1 MRPFGSKN
9 EQGKTLQLVQ
19 RGTDKRIP
27 VELVKQPSGEVL
39 DPAELEELSVKVAS
53 ESGAGCSTIPHAIED
68 KKLVVEVTAEV
79 TRQLGLGVYTLTA
92 TGRIPD
98 PAYADGYHDYEIV
111 VDLCKVTKYGS
122 NETPVKVQANVQE
135 GLRGLSAYEIAVKH
149 GYTGTEEEWIKS
161 LTPKGGAG
169 GGGNGKSAY
178 ELAVQE
184 GYQGTLQEWLKSLVG
199 KDGADAYEVAKK
211 AGYTGSREEWL
222 KTLIG
227 ATGLS
232 AYELAKSEGYEGSLT
247 EWLASL
253 KGEKGDKG
261 DSAYEVAVSEGYTG
275 DKQAWLAFLKGEK
288 GDKGD
293 SAYDSYRATTT
304 DSTPMTEKQ
313 WANAND
319 FFYQFIFRILK
330 GSGVQ
335 PTETD
340 MTADQVYELDRQRR
354 EIISAIKSKGVPAR
368 DTDGIGELARLI
380 NEIHAPVI
388 DIFKEQQMLD
398 WVSDEFP
405 TLRVYRGYAPA
416 SLRYMLGRCSRLKRM
431 PTLMEVDEV
440 VDISYMCF
448 SCTSMTS
455 AQLPIM
461 AKVTTAASAF
471 NGCVL
476 LESLEISGLPLCKQ
490 MNSLVSGCKALKS
503 LSLGD
508 CSNVEVIDQM
518 AAGCVNLTDVTAVF
532 GGRLKNI
539 NMSFYGCSS
548 LRKVDAIIDLSKCEN
563 AGNAFN
569 GCASLEEVRIK
580 GLKVDLDL
588 SACANLSIDSVRYLL
603 ENVQEVSSQRID
615 LSRKLLEANEEALGD
630 LGDTASDK
638 GWTIN
643 YK

>member
-1 MRPFGSKN
+1 MRPFGSKSD
-9 EQGKTLQLVQ
+9 GKALQLVQ

-39 DPAELEELSVKVAS
+39 DPAELEGLHVMVSS
-53 ESGAGCSTIPHAIED
+53 ESGMEIATIPYTIED
-68 KKLVVEVTAEV
+68 KKLVVEVTADV
-79 TRQLGLGVYTLTA
+79 SRHLGLGVYTMTA

-98 PAYADGYHDYEIV
+98 EYYADGYHDYEIV
-111 VDLCKVTKYGS
+111 VPLCKVTKYGS
-122 NETPVKVQANVQE
+122 NETPVKVQANVLE
-135 GLRGLSAYEIAVKH
+135 GLRGD
-149 GYTGTEEEWIKS
+149 TG
-161 LTPKGGAG
+161 L
-169 GGGNGKSAY
+169 SAY

-184 GYQGTLQEWLKSLVG
+184 GYQGTLQEWLRSLG
-199 KDGADAYEVAKK
+199 GADAYEVAKS

-227 ATGLS
+227 ETGLS

-247 EWLASL
+247 EWIASL

-275 DKQAWLAFLKGEK
+275 DKQAWLAWLKGEK

-293 SAYDSYRATTT
+293 SAYASYRATTT

-313 WANAND
+313 WSNAND
-319 FFYQFIFRILK
+319 FFYQFLFLILK
-330 GSGVQ
+330 GAGVQ

-354 EIISAIKSKGVPAR
+354 EIINAIKSKGVPAKESN
-368 DTDGIGELARLI
+368 GIGDLARLI
-380 NEIHAPVI
+380 NEIHTPVI
-388 DIFKEQQMLD
+388 DIFKEQQLLG

-405 TLRVYRGYAPA
+405 ALRVYRGYAPA
-416 SLRYMLGRCSRLKRM
+416 SLRYMLGRCSTLKRM

-461 AKVTTAASAF
+461 AKVTTAGSAF
-471 NGCVL
+471 GGCVL
-476 LESLEISGLPLCKQ
+476 LESLEIGGLPSCKHI
-490 MNSLVSGCKALKS
+490 NSLVSGCRALKS

-518 AAGCVNLTDVTAVF
+518 AVWCVNLTDVTAVF
-532 GGRLKNI
+532 GASIKSI

-548 LRKVDAIIDLSKCEN
+548 LRKVDAIIDLSECGDT
-563 AGNAFN
+563 GNAFTN
-569 GCASLEEVRIK
+569 CTSLEEVRIK
-580 GLKVDLDL
+580 GLKIDLDL
-588 SACANLSIDSVRYLL
+588 SACVNLSTTSVKYLVDNL
-603 ENVQEVSSQRID
+603 QQATGKSIM
-615 LSRKLLEANEEALGD
+615 LSRVWQQAHTEEAREY
-630 LGDTASDK
+630 AKIAAQK
-638 GWTIN
+638 GFSLSFR
-643 YK
+643 

>member
-1 MRPFGSKN
+1 MRPFGSKS

-27 VELVKQPSGEVL
+27 VELVKQPSGEGL
-39 DPAELEELSVKVAS
+39 DPAELEGLHVMVSS
-53 ESGAGCSTIPHAIED
+53 ESGGGIATIPYSVENG
-68 KKLVVEVTAEV
+68 KLVVEVTADIS
-79 TRQLGLGVYTLTA
+79 RQLGLGVYTMTA

-98 PAYADGYHDYEIV
+98 EAYADGYHDYEIV
-111 VDLCKVTKYGS
+111 VPLCKVTKYGS
-122 NETPVKVQANVQE
+122 NETPVKVQANVLE
-135 GLRGLSAYEIAVKH
+135 GLRGD
-149 GYTGTEEEWIKS
+149 TG
-161 LTPKGGAG
+161 L
-169 GGGNGKSAY
+169 SAY

-184 GYQGTLQEWLKSLVG
+184 GYQGTLQEWLRSLG
-199 KDGADAYEVAKK
+199 GADAYEVAKS

-227 ATGLS
+227 ETGLS
-232 AYELAKSEGYEGSLT
+232 AYELAKSEGYKGSLT
-247 EWLASL
+247 EWIASL
-253 KGEKGDKG
+253 KGENGDKG

-275 DKQAWLAFLKGEK
+275 DKQAWLASLKGEQ

-293 SAYDSYRATTT
+293 SAYTSYLATTT

-313 WANAND
+313 WSNAND
-319 FFYQFIFRILK
+319 FFYQFIFRIIK
-330 GSGVQ
+330 GAGVK

-354 EIISAIKSKGVPAR
+354 EIISAIRSKGVPAR

-388 DIFKEQQMLD
+388 DIFKEQQLVD

-448 SCTSMTS
+448 SCQSMTS

-476 LESLEISGLPLCKQ
+476 LESLEIGGLPLCKQ

-508 CSNVEVIDQM
+508 CSNVESIEQM
-518 AAGCVNLTDVTAVF
+518 ATGCVSLANVTAVF
-532 GGRLKNI
+532 GESLKSAS
-539 NMSFYGCSS
+539 MAFYGCSS
-548 LRKVDAIIDLSKCEN
+548 LRKIDATIDISTCDN
-563 AGNAFN
+563 VGNAFN
-569 GCASLEEVRIK
+569 GCTAIEEVRIK
-580 GLKVDLDL
+580 GLKVSLDL
-588 SACANLSIDSVRYLL
+588 SSCANLSLESVRYLV
-603 ENVQEVSSQRID
+603 ENAQTVTSQSIN
-615 LSRKLLEANEEALGD
+615 LSRKLLEAHEEELSE

-638 GWTIN
+638 GWTFN
-643 YK
+643 YR

>member
-1 MRPFGSKN
+1 MRPFGSKSD
-9 EQGKTLQLVQ
+9 GKTLQLVQ

-39 DPAELEELSVKVAS
+39 DPAELEGLHVMVSS
-53 ESGAGCSTIPHAIED
+53 ESGGGIATIPHTIED
-68 KKLVVEVTAEV
+68 KKLVVEVTADIS
-79 TRQLGLGVYTLTA
+79 RQLGLGVYTMTA

-111 VDLCKVTKYGS
+111 VALCNVTKYGS
-122 NETPVKVQANVQE
+122 NETPVKVTANVLE
-135 GLRGLSAYEIAVKH
+135 GLKGKDGLNNYQLAVKH
-149 GYTGTEEEWIKS
+149 GYQGTEEQFAKDIIPKS
-161 LTPKGGAG
+161 
-169 GGGNGKSAY
+169 NY
-178 ELAVQE
+178 ERAKELQ
-184 GYQGTLQEWLKSLVG
+184 GFQGTEVDYLVSLHGAPGESIYDIAVRRGFVGSEQVYLESQKG
-199 KDGADAYEVAKK
+199 KDGKDAYQTYLE
-211 AGYTGSREEWL
+211 
-222 KTLIG
+222 
-227 ATGLS
+227 
-232 AYELAKSEGYEGSLT
+232 
-247 EWLASL
+247 
-253 KGEKGDKG
+253 
-261 DSAYEVAVSEGYTG
+261 
-275 DKQAWLAFLKGEK
+275 
-288 GDKGD
+288 
-293 SAYDSYRATTT
+293 TTT
-304 DSTPMTEKQ
+304 DSTPMTKKQ

-319 FFYQFIFRILK
+319 FFYQLIFRILK
-330 GSGVQ
+330 GAGVK

-354 EIISAIKSKGVPAR
+354 EIISAIRSKGVPAR

-380 NEIHAPVI
+380 NEIHAPMI
-388 DIFKEQQMLD
+388 DIFKEQQLLD

-405 TLRVYRGYAPA
+405 ALRVYRGYAPA

-440 VDISYMCF
+440 VDISYMCL

-461 AKVTTAASAF
+461 GKVTTAASAF

-476 LESLEISGLPLCKQ
+476 LESLEIGGLPLCKHL
-490 MNSLVSGCKALKS
+490 NSLVSGCKALKS

-508 CSNVEVIDQM
+508 CSNVELIDQM
-518 AAGCVNLTDVTAVF
+518 AVGCVNLTDVTAVF
-532 GGRLKNI
+532 GGSLKSM

-548 LRKVDAIIDLSKCEN
+548 LRKVDAIMDLSECGDV
-563 AGNAFN
+563 GNAFTN
-569 GCASLEEVRIK
+569 CTSLEEVRLK
-580 GLKVDLDL
+580 GLKVSIDL
-588 SACANLSIDSVRYLL
+588 STCTKLSIDSARYLL
-603 ENVQEVSSQRID
+603 ENVQTVSGKRID